1 MPLCGEVV
9 GERGMGGGAEGGES
23 GNAVQCKAMSL
34 GYYCTIRVFIA
45 MDECVCSYSMPQ
57 WRILEEEGRGDG
69 AMTVSACPVEVARH
83 GRLWVSFIKRSCF
96 FLPSLSLDPG
106 IATAN

>member
-34 GYYCTIRVFIA
+34 GYYCTIRVFID
-45 MDECVCSYSMPQ
+45 MGECVCSYSRPQ
-57 WRILEEEGRGDG
+57 WRILEGEGRWLCRRAPWKKHCRKGYW
-69 AMTVSACPVEVARH
+69 CH
-83 GRLWVSFIKRSCF
+83 L
-96 FLPSLSLDPG
+96 
-106 IATAN
+106 